1 MSDEIKNETQPAL
14 TVETKSESNENDPT
28 CCTSPPS
35 TDPPP
40 PKG

>member
-1 MSDEIKNETQPAL
+1 MSDETQNQTLPAP
-14 TVETKSESNENDPT
+14 TIETKDGSSENDPT

>member
-1 MSDEIKNETQPAL
+1 MSDKLQDKEKIEK
-14 TVETKSESNENDPT
+14 VKTKDEDPNPL